1 MRHFDDDSHRHRGP
15 RGRHDSHERHKH
27 SGGPQTFR
35 RGRAL
40 AFLETL
46 NVRRAT
52 LRQQL
57 EQSELQS
64 VHPVIAGELKAIE
77 MVRDEFMAM
86 FDLRESPEQGVDRNE
101 PPHPQQNRPLDE
113 ERTSATASH
122 AEDDV

>member
-1 MRHFDDDSHRHRGP
+1 M
-15 RGRHDSHERHKH
+15 
-27 SGGPQTFR
+27 
-35 RGRAL
+35 
-40 AFLETL
+40 
-46 NVRRAT
+46 
-52 LRQQL
+52 